1 MRHHLN
7 TIYVTSEDAWLRKD
21 GANIVVEVDGTEKG
35 RAPLHV
41 IGGVVCFGRPGASP
55 ALMAACAEAG
65 IALSFLTPNG
75 KFLARMEG
83 PRTGN
88 VLLRRT
94 QYRVADDSQRSL
106 PIVRG
111 IVTAK
116 AANQRTVLRRALRDH
131 GDRLDDAAR
140 VALERSESRLTHIA
154 RRAANADDI
163 AVLRGHEGE
172 AALVY
177 FSAFDAMIQGDRTA
191 FHFKGRSRR
200 PPLDRVNALLSFLYA
215 MLGHDCRSALESVGF
230 DPQVGFLHADRPGRA
245 SLALDLMEELRPVL
259 ADRLALTLIN
269 RGQIKARDFMVEE
282 SGAVSLTEDGR
293 KTVLVAW
300 QDRKKRDLRHPF
312 LGETMP
318 MGLVPHVQA
327 LLMSRHLREDLDGYP
342 PFIWK

>member
-1 MRHHLN
+1 MRRHLN

-21 GANIVVEVDGTEKG
+21 GANIVVEVDGAERG
-35 RAPLHV
+35 RAPLHM
-41 IGGVVCFGRPGASP
+41 IGGVICFGRPGASP

-65 IALSFLTPNG
+65 IALSFLTPHG
-75 KFLARMEG
+75 KFLARIEG

-94 QYRVADDSQRSL
+94 QHRAADDSARAV

-111 IVTAK
+111 IVCAK

-131 GDRLDDAAR
+131 GTRMGVEAR
-140 VALERSESRLTHIA
+140 AALEAAELRLTHIA
-154 RRAANADDI
+154 RRAAAADDI
-163 AVLRGHEGE
+163 AILRGHEGD
-172 AALVY
+172 AAQVY
-177 FSAFDAMIQGDRTA
+177 FSIFDAMVQGEQPA
-191 FHFKGRSRR
+191 FVFNGRSRR

-230 DPQVGFLHADRPGRA
+230 DPQIGFLHADRPGRA

-269 RGQIKARDFMVEE
+269 RGQIKARDFAIDAG
-282 SGAVSLTEDGR
+282 GAVTLTDDGR
-293 KTVLVAW
+293 KAVLIAW
-300 QDRKKRDLRHPF
+300 QERKKRDLKHPF

-327 LLMSRHLREDLDGYP
+327 MLLSRHLRGDLDGYP
-342 PFIWK
+342 AFIWK

>member
-1 MRHHLN
+1 MRRHLN
-7 TIYVTSEDAWLRKD
+7 TIYVTTENAWLRKD
-21 GANIVVEVDGTEKG
+21 GANIVVEVEGAERG
-35 RAPLHV
+35 RVPMHLVEA
-41 IGGVVCFGRPGASP
+41 VVCFGRPGASP

-65 IALSFLTPNG
+65 IALSFLTPHG
-75 KFLARMEG
+75 KFLARVEG

-94 QYRVADDSQRSL
+94 QYRIADDPARAV

-131 GDRLDDAAR
+131 GDRLPSELLLQLEAA
-140 VALERSESRLTHIA
+140 EKRLSQVA
-154 RRAANADDI
+154 RRAAQAGE
-163 AVLRGHEGE
+163 VGTLRGHEGE

-177 FSAFDAMIQGDRTA
+177 FSAFDAMIQGDRST
-191 FHFKGRSRR
+191 FTFNGRSRR

-215 MLGHDCRSALESVGF
+215 MLGHDCRSALEGVGF
-230 DPQVGFLHADRPGRA
+230 DPQVGLLHADRPGRA

-269 RGQIKARDFMVEE
+269 RGQIKAKDFKTDEG
-282 SGAVSLTEDGR
+282 GAVSLTDDGR

-300 QDRKKRDLRHPF
+300 QDRKKRELRHPF
-312 LGETMP
+312 LQESVP
-318 MGLVPHVQA
+318 MGLVAHLQA
-327 LLMSRHLREDLDGYP
+327 LLLSRHLRGDLDGYP